1 MSAANTVSLRAAASA
16 IGVAK
21 STLSQ
26 LLRRERTLAAAVV
39 GRGSRGSLQIDLE
52 QLRSAWAQLQG
63 PEPSVALSA
72 RAAYEA
78 ERRRYLWWQLQG
90 LVGEVEEQ
98 ASRLANAAELTAALD
113 QEVADAIAIARTW
126 AASNEVAAVAGKPQS
141 LARIE
146 LQASIVGRQQEIAD
160 RGKVT
165 PASPPPPPSLAVPDP
180 LPGLWELKA
189 SIEAARAEQAELAH
203 RLAVGELAEAAVV
216 TDRYVGKARQLRDG
230 WRQAGEQIALQARR
244 LDTPATVKK
253 AALQA
258 LTAAGLS

>member
-1 MSAANTVSLRAAASA
+1 MSIVSLRAAATA
-16 IGVAK
+16 LGVAK
-21 STLSQ
+21 STFSQ

-39 GRGSRGSLQIDLE
+39 GTGSRGSLQIDIDL
-52 QLRSAWAQLQG
+52 LRSAWAQLQG
-63 PEPSVALSA
+63 PDPSPVLSDRA
-72 RAAYEA
+72 RYEA

-165 PASPPPPPSLAVPDP
+165 PASPPQPASLAVPTP

-189 SIEAARAEQAELAH
+189 AIEATRAEAAELAH

>member
-90 LVGEVEEQ
+90 LVGEVEDQ
-98 ASRLANAAELTAALD
+98 ASRLANAAELKQIPGPAGDNRLGAKVIGSIPNILYCRSKITFNITIKVFLNVLLFLVFCFHGDGYKPCNISGEDLTIFVYSTA
-113 QEVADAIAIARTW
+113 QFM
-126 AASNEVAAVAGKPQS
+126 
-141 LARIE
+141 
-146 LQASIVGRQQEIAD
+146 
-160 RGKVT
+160 
-165 PASPPPPPSLAVPDP
+165 
-180 LPGLWELKA
+180 
-189 SIEAARAEQAELAH
+189 
-203 RLAVGELAEAAVV
+203 
-216 TDRYVGKARQLRDG
+216 
-230 WRQAGEQIALQARR
+230 
-244 LDTPATVKK
+244 
-253 AALQA
+253 
-258 LTAAGLS
+258 